1 MLPMEIGYSVDRTR
15 VPNASLKILQRLGK
29 TLIRDK
35 PEVLTPS
42 IAMSLN
48 RLIAQVEEVDAA
60 LIDRFRAVN
69 PQLIASEME
78 FDRSTD
84 MAWVWLR
91 RLLEGWRDL
100 GSHPGLA
107 ALAPE
112 LQGQANLAGLRKRA
126 ETARSLH
133 ERLFGAEGTAW
144 VMSSFIE
151 QSQTMAT
158 ILGVIKADGL
168 RGDLDAVI
176 GPELPLL
183 LETLQIQYETMVS
196 TRMSREAGP
205 AENLR
210 TLRAKLRWWIDHYK
224 NAVES
229 LRDPDDPKSFEM
241 VDRALRSLILL
252 SQRTTSGATSQ
263 EIDELLDEEL
273 VELEVPANSPESPEA
288 AALLDAVA
296 G

>member
-1 MLPMEIGYSVDRTR
+1 MEIGYSVDRTR

-35 PEVLTPS
+35 LEVMNPT
-42 IAMSLN
+42 IAASLA
-48 RLIAQVEEVDAA
+48 RLIAQVDEVDAA

-69 PQLIASEME
+69 PQLIASEMD
-78 FDRSTD
+78 FDRATD

-107 ALAPE
+107 ALPPA
-112 LQGQANLAGLRKRA
+112 LQAQANLESLRKRA

-144 VMSSFIE
+144 VMSSFVE

-158 ILGVIKADGL
+158 ILGVIKADDL
-168 RGDLDAVI
+168 RGELEATI

-183 LETLQIQYETMVS
+183 LETLQIQYESMVS
-196 TRMSREAGP
+196 ARMSREAGP
-205 AENLR
+205 AENLQ
-210 TLRAKLRWWIDHYK
+210 TLRAKLRWWIDHYR

-252 SQRTTSGATSQ
+252 SQRAANGVTAQ
-263 EIDELLDEEL
+263 EIGELPDDDL
-273 VELEVPANSPESPEA
+273 VELEFPPDPPEA
-288 AALLDAVA
+288 PALLEPAVVVN

>member
-1 MLPMEIGYSVDRTR
+1 MEISYSVDRTR
-15 VPNASLKILQRLGK
+15 VPNVSLKILQRLGK

-35 PEVLTPS
+35 PEVLYPS
-42 IAMSLN
+42 IAMSLE
-48 RLIAQVEEVDAA
+48 RLNIQVQEVDVA
-60 LIDRFRAVN
+60 LIERFRSVN
-69 PQLIASEME
+69 PQVIASEME

-107 ALAPE
+107 ALPPE
-112 LQGQANLAGLRKRA
+112 LQAIANLPGLRKRA
-126 ETARSLH
+126 EAARILH
-133 ERLFGAEGTAW
+133 DRLFGAEGTGW

-158 ILGVIKADGL
+158 ILGVIEADDL
-168 RGDLDAVI
+168 RSDLDAVV

-183 LETLQIQYETMVS
+183 IEAMQIHYEAMVS

-205 AENLR
+205 AENLH
-210 TLRAKLRWWIDHYK
+210 TMRAKLRWWIDHYK
-224 NAVES
+224 SAVES
-229 LRDPDDPKSFEM
+229 LRDPEDPKTFEL

-252 SQRTTSGATSQ
+252 SQRTANGATSQ

-273 VELEVPANSPESPEA
+273 VELELPPATLDA
-288 AALLDAVA
+288 AA